1 MHTVFNFGLKKKRKN
16 NWLPLGVGGR
26 GKGGGHSLPLSIL
39 LSSTSHTFFPL
50 CLPTPT
56 LHYITPIF
64 SLVRGSETWYFW
76 QAVIKC
82 IIFDQSL
89 GSPFIVGEEIIF
101 SRWTLLQTS
110 FHRPGYLSLTIDSSN
125 LIAIAVS
132 NVYSLALIPN
142 SGIMP
147 FRNETKKPNVKL
159 RIQYSYLIPYFYG
172 VVSLIA
178 YEKLWYSQQI

>member
-1 MHTVFNFGLKKKRKN
+1 MQPQTSVKMHTVFNFGLKKKRKN

-50 CLPTPT
+50 FSPQPPNSH
-56 LHYITPIF
+56 LHYITLIF

-89 GSPFIVGEEIIF
+89 GSPFFVGEEIIL

-110 FHRPGYLSLTIDSSN
+110 FHRPGYLSLTSDSSN

-132 NVYSLALIPN
+132 NVYSLAL
-142 SGIMP
+142 
-147 FRNETKKPNVKL
+147 RNPQFWDYA
-159 RIQYSYLIPYFYG
+159 I
-172 VVSLIA
+172 
-178 YEKLWYSQQI
+178 